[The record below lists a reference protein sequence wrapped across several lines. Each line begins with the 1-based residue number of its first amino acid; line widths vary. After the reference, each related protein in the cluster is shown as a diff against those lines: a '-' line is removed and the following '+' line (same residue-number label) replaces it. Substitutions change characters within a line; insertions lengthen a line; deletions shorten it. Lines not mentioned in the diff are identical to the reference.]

1 MPNELE
7 DILKMYE
14 SSKKKIDYIKGL
26 SQSSLNKLNKQTRE
40 DIKKQIKLFE
50 DSETDLIRR
59 GIIEAPKE
67 APMLEEPKSFQESV
81 ERGLDNISYKGK
93 GMGGQTEL
101 SSIKDIKVNKP
112 MTKREALGQAS
123 KNLGK
128 MEKTIKGGIS
138 KLDKQEKDITEAIQK
153 AKDILSEEFSMS
165 ELEEMGFTD

>member
-7 DILKMYE
+7 DILKTYE
-14 SSKKKIDYIKGL
+14 SNKKKIDYIKGL

-50 DSETDLIRR
+50 DSEKDLIRR

-93 GMGGQTEL
+93 DMGGQTEL

-138 KLDKQEKDITEAIQK
+138 ELDKQEKDITEAIQK
-153 AKDILSEEFSMS
+153 AKDILSEKFSMS
-165 ELEEMGFTD
+165 ELYEMGFD